1 MTSTGGGLVFT
12 ADLAGNVLAFDDR
25 NGTLRW
31 QDRVGMPVGGGIVT
45 YAVRGKQ
52 YLAVAAGFHAPMT
65 WKLESPPAELLIYA
79 LP

>member
-25 NGTLRW
+25 NGTLLW